1 MTGSMPWA
9 VPSPAAPPAHF
20 PSPPAAPAP
29 AVLSR
34 HRALA
39 ATMACLSVIGTVLSA
54 SLTFGAGMSW
64 ADAFSAFIV
73 TNGLMGLTFGLC
85 GALIVWHRPRNV
97 IGWLFVGDGLGHLLS
112 AVAAPLSAVMHTA
125 DAPQWSVRLVETV
138 FTYAWPWSIALFLP
152 LSLMLFPDGR
162 AVSPS
167 WRPLVAV
174 VAATAPLFVLAAG
187 ASPGALAPG
196 LPEPYLTLP
205 SYDRWAW
212 LWTLA
217 EFRTTAALALGV
229 AALVVRYRRSDETGR
244 RQLLWL
250 LLAAIIVLVIVVP
263 WSYVAGTPIGALL
276 AIPLIP
282 VALTVAIVRH
292 QVMDIRLVVSR
303 AVAWAG
309 LMLLAVLLYVVVT
322 GVLADLAVEATGRA
336 GISAVVVALALA
348 PVLPRLQRV
357 VDRVIYGDR
366 HEPSRVVSR
375 VGARLAA
382 GHDPL
387 HDVAGSIREALRLP
401 FVAVSTGGVTVAE
414 AGTPSP
420 LVVHLPLA
428 YAGQPVGSLDVSPRE
443 GEHELAA
450 RDRQALDVVAVIVA
464 VALRAVELTA
474 NLQASRERIV
484 VAREEER
491 RRLRRDLHDGL
502 GPALTGM
509 SLTADAAENLLGG
522 GHVEV
527 GELIHSLRRD
537 TRTTLSEL
545 RRVVDAL
552 RPAALDELGLVDA
565 LSQHASLLTRSSD
578 GGALDVGVSAPTDL
592 PELPAA
598 VEVAAYRI
606 AVEALNN
613 VVRHSSAH
621 RVQLTLTCSDQLV
634 IEVVDDGATDEPW
647 VPGVGLHSMSD
658 RATELGGVFDAGP
671 GPQGGTVRVSLP
683 VRSPPRASPMPS
695 VLP

>member
-1 MTGSMPWA
+1 M
-9 VPSPAAPPAHF
+9 AAT
-20 PSPPAAPAP
+20 
-29 AVLSR
+29 
-34 HRALA
+34 LA
-39 ATMACLSVIGTVLSA
+39 ALSVSGTALSA
-54 SLTFGAGMSW
+54 SLTYGARFSW
-64 ADAFSAFIV
+64 ADAFNAFIV
-73 TNGLMGLTFGLC
+73 TNALMGLTFGLC
-85 GALIVWHRPRNV
+85 GALILWHRPRHV
-97 IGWLFVGDGLGHLLS
+97 IGWLFVGDGAGHLLS
-112 AVAAPLSAVMHTA
+112 AMAAPLSAVLHAA
-125 DAPQWSVRLVETV
+125 DAPAWSVRLVETV
-138 FTYAWPWSIALFLP
+138 FTYSWPWSIALFLP
-152 LSLMLFPDGR
+152 LALLLFPDGR
-162 AVSPS
+162 AVSRR
-167 WRPLVAV
+167 WRPAV
-174 VAATAPLFVLAAG
+174 VIVAATAPLFVLAMG
-187 ASPGALAPG
+187 ASPGTLAAG
-196 LPEPYLTLP
+196 LPEPYLTMP
-205 SYDRWAW
+205 IYDRLGW

-217 EFRTTAALALGV
+217 ELRTTGALALGV
-229 AALVVRYRRSDETGR
+229 VALVVRYRRADETGR

-250 LLAAIIVLVIVVP
+250 LLAATVVFAIVVP
-263 WSYVAGTPIGALL
+263 WSYVAGTPVGVLL

-282 VALTVAIVRH
+282 IALTVAIVRH
-292 QVMDIRLVVSR
+292 QVLDIRLVVSR

-309 LMLLAVLLYVVVT
+309 LMLFAILLYVLVA

-357 VDRVIYGDR
+357 VDRVIYGDS
-366 HEPSRVVSR
+366 HEPGRVVSR
-375 VGARLAA
+375 VGARLAV

-414 AGTPSP
+414 SGTPSP
-420 LVVHLPLA
+420 LVVQLPLA
-428 YAGQPVGSLDVSPRE
+428 YAGEPVGSLDVSPRV
-443 GEHELAA
+443 GERELSA
-450 RDRQALDVVAVIVA
+450 RDRQALEVVAVIVA
-464 VALRAVELTA
+464 VAVRAVELTA
-474 NLQASRERIV
+474 HLQASRERIV

-509 SLTADAAENLLGG
+509 SLTADAAANILGG
-522 GHVEV
+522 DHAEV
-527 GELIHSLRRD
+527 GELLHSLRRD

-565 LSQHASLLTRSSD
+565 LTQYASLLTRSSD
-578 GGALDVGVSAPTDL
+578 GGALDVGISAPADL

-598 VEVAAYRI
+598 VEVAGYRI

-621 RVQLTLTCSDQLV
+621 RARLTLTCSEQLE
-634 IEVVDDGATDEPW
+634 IEVVDNGLTGGPW

-658 RATELGGVFDAGP
+658 RATELGGVFEAGP
-671 GPQGGTVRVSLP
+671 GPEGGIIRVSLP
-683 VRSPPRASPMPS
+683 VRSPTRASPMPS